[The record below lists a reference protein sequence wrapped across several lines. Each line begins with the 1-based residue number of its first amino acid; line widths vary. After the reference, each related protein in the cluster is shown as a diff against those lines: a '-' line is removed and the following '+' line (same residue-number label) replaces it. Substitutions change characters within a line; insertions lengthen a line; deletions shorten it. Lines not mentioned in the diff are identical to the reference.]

1 MRFSFFIMMAVL
13 VLASCGRREPTEVTV
28 ELNKVSH
35 VNGCNVLLDEITI
48 KPDAGFLTWACKVPE
63 SAPNW
68 WGEGSEPP
76 AATILEG
83 DCVLL
88 DQTFY
93 CVKDINPEDLSA
105 TLVATYKS
113 LYDEQIRP
121 LR

>member
-1 MRFSFFIMMAVL
+1 MRFSFFMIATL
-13 VLASCGRREPTEVTV
+13 ILSACSRGEPSEITV
-28 ELNKVSH
+28 ELDKPTRVKD
-35 VNGCNVLLDEITI
+35 CNVWLRSVTI
-48 KPDAGFLTWACKVPE
+48 KPDSAFMTWKCNVPE

-68 WGEGSEPP
+68 WGEGMEPP

-88 DQTFY
+88 DQKFY
-93 CVKDINPEDLSA
+93 CVKDINPENLSA
-105 TLVATYKS
+105 TLVATYES